1 MLKGPLGPLRP
12 VLRPIYRR
20 LLDSGGSGPSSASA
34 VLDAIDMSGRPVRPI
49 LRSEFDAMAAADP
62 YYKGRWRY
70 TSVALAEAAKLI
82 VRDDLRTA
90 LEVGAPVKPI
100 LTGAHVMDYRLREEL
115 DPSVDITVHDATK
128 VPWPFEDKQFGLF
141 IALQVFEHLGKRQ
154 PDAFGEVRRVARH
167 AIISLPI
174 GWDMGDPKNIHHKI
188 PEERVLS
195 WFAPTVPTR
204 ILEGNPGPKKR
215 VVYVF
220 EDLEP

>member
-1 MLKGPLGPLRP
+1 LRP

-20 LLDSGGSGPSSASA
+20 FLASDESGPTSGSA
-34 VLDAIDMSGRPVRPI
+34 VPQSIDMTGRPVRPI
-49 LRSEFDAMAAADP
+49 LKSEFDAMAAADP

-115 DPSVDITVHDATK
+115 DPGVEISVHDATK

-141 IALQVFEHLGKRQ
+141 IALQVFEHLGQRQ
-154 PDAFGEVRRVARH
+154 PEAFGEVRRVARH

-174 GWDMGDPKNIHHKI
+174 DWDMGNPKNIHHMI

-195 WFAPTVPTR
+195 WFAPVVPTR

>member
-1 MLKGPLGPLRP
+1 MLKGPLSPLRP

-20 LLDSGGSGPSSASA
+20 LLDSGGTGPTSASGILA
-34 VLDAIDMSGRPVRPI
+34 SIDMTGRPVRPI
-49 LRSEFDAMAAADP
+49 LKSEFDAMAAEDP

-82 VRDDLRTA
+82 VRDDITTA

-115 DPSVDITVHDATK
+115 DPSVEITVHDATK
-128 VPWPFEDKQFGLF
+128 VPWPFDEKQFGLF
-141 IALQVFEHLGKRQ
+141 IALQVFEHLKDRQ
-154 PDAFGEVRRVARH
+154 PEAFGEVRRVARH

-174 GWDMGDPKNIHHKI
+174 DWDMGDPKNIHHMI

-195 WFAPTVPTR
+195 WFAPVTPTR
-204 ILEGNPGPKKR
+204 VLEGNPGPK
-215 VVYVF
+215 
-220 EDLEP
+220 